1 MSRLRGLL
9 GGFGGTGGRRWAGS
23 AEDLL
28 YDGETVRERVELA
41 DGNRVVVTTHRLL
54 AFTPDSDGENYRAVE
69 LPNVADV
76 RAGHEGETNLR
87 GLGVRLGAYG
97 AVLLAVGVFVDFGSF
112 VPTDAFAGAGAGRL
126 GMGGLLATLQ
136 RFLSLLAGADEFARL
151 VGSAL
156 VLFAVFVAGVYLLT
170 RDRVLEIAVAGDGD
184 PIRVPADA
192 EALDGAVADLE
203 VVLFGDGA
211 AGAGTAEDAGVQE
224 TPPGEGSTPPGDA
237 DPLAGDAG
245 SPAPDADTEV
255 DRAVRE
261 TSQTDFSEA
270 VDEVMGP
277 GDDEPTE

>member
-9 GGFGGTGGRRWAGS
+9 GGLGGTGGRRWAGS

-28 YDGETVRERVELA
+28 YDGETVRERVDLA

-54 AFTPDSDGENYRAVE
+54 AFTPDGDGENYRAVE

-76 RAGHEGETNLR
+76 RAGHEGDAALV

-136 RFLSLLAGADEFARL
+136 RFLSLLADADEFARL

-170 RDRVLEIAVAGDGD
+170 RDRVLEVAVAGDGD
-184 PIRVPADA
+184 PIRVPADDD
-192 EALDGAVADLE
+192 ALDGAVADLE
-203 VVLFGDGA
+203 AVLFG
-211 AGAGTAEDAGVQE
+211 AGASGVGAAEDAGVRE
-224 TPPGEGSTPPGDA
+224 APPGDGDPLA
-237 DPLAGDAG
+237 DGAGPLAGDAG
-245 SPAPDADTEV
+245 SPAPDADAEV
-255 DRAVRE
+255 DRAVGE
-261 TSQTDFSEA
+261 TGQTDRSEA
-270 VDEVMGP
+270 VDEVMGT